1 MRTITVAL
9 GISLLCVVAPTS
21 SKAKT
26 DHAKCEDRCRAY
38 YCPDSVRRELYCH
51 YQCHKMCGAEGGG
64 SNRAPPDKDHVEHS
78 GPAIACEARQ
88 FDHWRLLN
96 FL

>member
-51 YQCHKMCGAEGGG
+51 YQCHKMCGAE
-64 SNRAPPDKDHVEHS
+64 NAAATAPRRTIMSSIQAPRSLAKRGV
-78 GPAIACEARQ
+78 
-88 FDHWRLLN
+88 
-96 FL
+96 